1 MKKTLA
7 HLPKRKHYELASVRD
22 IILDKFPDVQMILLF
37 GSYARG
43 TWVEDIYT
51 KGHITYEYKSDF
63 DILVITESKKEAN
76 NFSDQ
81 HRIED
86 LIENN
91 EKIETPVSIIYHN
104 IRLVNLRLAEG
115 QYFFSDVKKEG
126 ILLYDSKKFKLERR
140 RRLDP
145 AERKRIAE
153 EDFKYWFKS
162 AKDFYMFFEVGIEKR
177 KYKRAAFM
185 LHQATEHS
193 YTAVLLVFRGYKPKI
208 HNIKT
213 LGRRAGSCEPQFLT
227 VFPKATKDQKRMF
240 KLLQKAYIDARYKP
254 SYRITRTELEYL
266 AKRVKLLQRLTKRIC
281 KDKIASFA

>member
-1 MKKTLA
+1 M
-7 HLPKRKHYELASVRD
+7 
-22 IILDKFPDVQMILLF
+22 IILF

-63 DILVITESKKEAN
+63 DILVITESKSQAN

-91 EKIETPVSIIYHN
+91 EKIETPVSIIYHH
-104 IRLVNLRLAEG
+104 IRLVNLRLSEG
-115 QYFFSDVKKEG
+115 QYFFSDIKKEG
-126 ILLYDSKKFKLERR
+126 ILLHDSKKFKLERR
-140 RRLDP
+140 RKLDP
-145 AERKRIAE
+145 AERKKITQD
-153 EDFKYWFKS
+153 DFKYWFKS
-162 AKDFYMFFEVGIEKR
+162 AKEFYDDFVINLNKR
-177 KYKRAAFM
+177 RYKKAAFY
-185 LHQATEHS
+185 LHQTVEHS
-193 YTAVLLVFRGYKPKI
+193 YAAVLLVFRGYKPKI

-213 LGRRAGSCEPQFLT
+213 LGRRAGSCDPQFLT

-266 AKRVKLLQRLTKRIC
+266 AKCVKLLQRLTKKIC
-281 KDKIASFA
+281 KGKIESFA